1 MSNGSTKSSVEPQR
15 AQARRSDKEHRLL
28 LASCL
33 AVTLGCNH
41 PTLHQSSE
49 LQSELTNVT
58 AEDLFLLGVSHAHS
72 GDFLRAEQY
81 LAAARQRGHEQ
92 ASAIRWLVRVCIA
105 ASRYQSALRHAHRYL
120 RENPRH
126 WSLRLVVASLH
137 EALGDSAR
145 AKSELEYIVRAE
157 PDWALPHYRLAM
169 LYRDNGDDRAQINA
183 QLEQYLELAPDGHH
197 APEAQSFLDESLHAG
212 VGPRRMSSRVDA
224 SPAAQAP

>member
-1 MSNGSTKSSVEPQR
+1 MSNGSTRSLVELQL
-15 AQARRSDKEHRLL
+15 AQARRSDKENRLL

-41 PTLHQSSE
+41 PTLHQASE

-81 LAAARQRGHEQ
+81 LAAARQGGHEQ
-92 ASAIRWLVRVCIA
+92 APAIRWLVRVCIA
-105 ASRYQSALRHAHRYL
+105 ASRYQSALVHAHRYL
-120 RENPRH
+120 RENPTH

-145 AKSELEYIVRAE
+145 AKSELEQIVRAE

-169 LYRDNGDDRAQINA
+169 LYRVTGDDRARSDA
-183 QLEQYLELAPDGHH
+183 ELEQYLALAPDGRH
-197 APEAQSFLDESLHAG
+197 AAEAQSVLDESLDAG
-212 VGPRRMSSRVDA
+212 VGPRRVSSRDDA
-224 SPAAQAP
+224 SPSAQAP

>member
-1 MSNGSTKSSVEPQR
+1 MSNGSTRSSVEPQL
-15 AQARRSDKEHRLL
+15 AQAGRSEKIHRLL

-33 AVTLGCNH
+33 AVILGCNH

-58 AEDLFLLGVSHAHS
+58 SEDLFLLGVSHAQS

-105 ASRYQSALRHAHRYL
+105 ASRYQSALSHADRYL
-120 RENPRH
+120 SENPTH

-137 EALGDSAR
+137 EALGDSAH
-145 AKSELEYIVRAE
+145 AESELERIVRAK
-157 PDWALPHYRLAM
+157 PHWALPHYRLAM
-169 LYRDNGDDRAQINA
+169 LYRDNGDDRARINA
-183 QLEQYLELAPDGHH
+183 QLEQYLELAPRGPH
-197 APEAQSFLDESLHAG
+197 AAEAQSFLDESFDAG
-212 VGPRRMSSRVDA
+212 VGPRRLSSRVDT
-224 SPAAQAP
+224 SPAALAP